1 MRITIWTRGRKVVA
15 FLLAG
20 NTTRGALPEAMLD
33 GVVRPVT
40 DTSRTARGH
49 YPAH

>member
-1 MRITIWTRGRKVVA
+1 MRITISTRGIKVVA
-15 FLLAG
+15 FLHAG
-20 NTTRGALPEAMLD
+20 NTTRGALPEAVLN

-40 DTSRTARGH
+40 DTSPTVRGH